1 VTQADSIRVFALEN
15 YVEPAR
21 RRGER
26 FITVRAGDV
35 HRAMGFKNKMPAV
48 CSALRAR
55 KFETLAAV
63 KLVKAEG
70 PSQGANL
77 YLTFRLLW
85 MADAEREPATIPVTV
100 VSGQHSGTASRTLR
114 RMQERCTQLV
124 DDFDLY
130 IQWFDEESIF
140 DGPSL
145 YFHRRTI
152 DALLRH
158 PRASGALGDDC
169 FFVLLYATLAS
180 WGMQRPGRKSPAKLV
195 ELPDLIASFVAQRPL
210 IESLEALRL
219 SELSDGQLHEVASTI
234 WVLLDSLVVGVQKAK
249 LTVNSKALHHLLPDL
264 VPPVDR
270 QYVRRFFYNR
280 TVLNRPEEKTFGEI
294 YPFYHRIA
302 REVAPK
308 FRTLLGHGMH
318 TSETKIIDN
327 AIVGYVL
334 AELK

>member
-1 VTQADSIRVFALEN
+1 VRQADSIRTFVLQE
-15 YVEPAR
+15 YIEPAR
-21 RRGER
+21 SRGER
-26 FITVRAGDV
+26 FVTIRTGDV
-35 HRAMGFKNKMPAV
+35 AKAMGLIHRLPAV

-55 KFETLAAV
+55 KFETLAGV

-70 PSQGANL
+70 PHQGANL

-85 MADAEREPATIPVTV
+85 LADMGTKAAATPVRVAT
-100 VSGQHSGTASRTLR
+100 GQRTGTQSRTLT
-114 RMQERCTQLV
+114 RMEERCEQLIEG
-124 DDFDLY
+124 FDLY
-130 IQWFDEESIF
+130 IQWFDEENIF

-152 DALLRH
+152 DALQSH
-158 PRASGALGDDC
+158 PHASGALDGDC
-169 FFVLLYATLAS
+169 FFILLYATLAS
-180 WGMQRPGRKSPAKLV
+180 WGMHRPGRNSPLKLV
-195 ELPDLIASFVAQRPL
+195 GLRELIDSLVAQRPL
-210 IESLEALRL
+210 VERLEGLRL
-219 SELSDGQLHEVASTI
+219 SELSDRQFEEVAPI
-234 WVLLDSLVVGVQKAK
+234 VWVLLSSLVVGMQQAK

-280 TVLNRPEEKTFGEI
+280 TVLGRPEEKTFGEI

-308 FRTLLGHGMH
+308 FPALQGHGMH